1 MSPSGDVGRQGIRAY
16 AARGGQTEEAF
27 LKQLGDVWTPEMAGS
42 ALVDLVR
49 ADPADTAP
57 GYLLTAAG
65 LQKLP

>member
-1 MSPSGDVGRQGIRAY
+1 MSGRTTVVV
-16 AARGGQTEEAF
+16 GQTEEAY
-27 LKQLGDVWTPEMAGS
+27 LEQMAELWTPEMAGA

-49 ADPADTAP
+49 ADPATAAP